1 MRPPLTALLTALVAV
16 AAVELPGVAPAT
28 ASTSSTATTAVE
40 GGATPSPSP
49 PVGAGRLDVAPLQA
63 LVDEA
68 AEDDVRLSVGVQS
81 LGGATLT
88 EGPVVVGSREPYSSA
103 SLIKVALV
111 VAALRAVDEGS
122 LQLDQVVEVTNSDD
136 VPGSGVIAGY
146 SSPYPATV
154 AELAELAVT
163 VSDNTASNV
172 LAETVGL
179 DAVDRLVDD
188 LDLEP
193 THMGRL
199 FFSDG
204 PAGESNDL
212 DTASTVELLRAVH
225 EGEVLSAASR
235 DLLLGWMRDQQLD
248 TKFAPVLEGVPLA
261 SKTGDTSRVSH
272 DGAYLLEEG
281 RETVLVVLSETEDGR
296 SPTAAAD
303 PYLAEVAEE
312 VAAQVAAA
320 PPAPAPAPTA
330 TAAPRDA
337 AVGDAVRTAL
347 EEPLEESGS
356 ALPAVG
362 TALLGVLA
370 ALALAVVALRARVLL
385 RRRRR
390 RARRG

>member
-1 MRPPLTALLTALVAV
+1 MRPPLTALLTALVTV
-16 AAVELPGVAPAT
+16 AAVDLTEVAPAA
-28 ASTSSTATTAVE
+28 ASSSSAATTAAE
-40 GGATPSPSP
+40 EGATPSPTT
-49 PVGAGRLDVAPLQA
+49 PVGVGRLDVAPLQA
-63 LVDEA
+63 IVDEA
-68 AEDDVRLSVGVQS
+68 AQDDVRLSVGVQS

-88 EGPVVVGSREPYSSA
+88 DGPVVVGSTEPFSSA

-111 VAALRAVDEGS
+111 VAALRAVDEGD
-122 LQLDQVVEVTNSDD
+122 LALDQVVEVTNRDD
-136 VPGSGVIAGY
+136 VPGTGVIAGY
-146 SSPYPATV
+146 SSPYSATV
-154 AELAELAVT
+154 AELAELSIT

-179 DAVDRLVDD
+179 DAVDRLVAD

-261 SKTGDTSRVSH
+261 SKTGDTSEVSH

-303 PYLAEVAEE
+303 PYLADVAEE

-320 PPAPAPAPTA
+320 PPAPPVTTA
-330 TAAPRDA
+330 VEDR

-347 EEPLEESGS
+347 EEPVEESGS

-362 TALLGVLA
+362 AALLGVLA

-390 RARRG
+390 ARR